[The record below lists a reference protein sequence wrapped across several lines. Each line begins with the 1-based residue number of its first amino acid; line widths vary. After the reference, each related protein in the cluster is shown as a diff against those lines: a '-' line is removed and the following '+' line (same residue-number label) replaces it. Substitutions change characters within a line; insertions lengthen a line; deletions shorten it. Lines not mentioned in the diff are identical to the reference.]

1 MRRDSCARQVAR
13 PHARGVEEGAAR
25 TTGAVDDG
33 LREQHHVLAVVGFIV
48 PYVIDEPG
56 PAAAT
61 THDPVSV
68 AQGADRDR
76 TDGGIQTGD
85 VPAAGQNGYRA
96 FGHVCSPK
104 SIASRKLLPPASI
117 PNRRSTRVSTSRCRA
132 RVIPTY
138 SNRRASWISA
148 CRFSVDSR

>member
-96 FGHVCSPK
+96 FPHV
-104 SIASRKLLPPASI
+104 
-117 PNRRSTRVSTSRCRA
+117 RSFRVRARIWRTSRRPGGP
-132 RVIPTY
+132 RQ
-138 SNRRASWISA
+138 
-148 CRFSVDSR
+148 D

>member
-1 MRRDSCARQVAR
+1 MRRHSCGRQVAR

-33 LREQHHVLAVVGFIV
+33 LRQQHHVLAVVGFVV
-48 PYVIDEPG
+48 PHVIDEPG
-56 PAAAT
+56 PAAPT

-76 TDGGIQTGD
+76 TAGWIQTRDG
-85 VPAAGQNGYRA
+85 PAAGQNGYRA
-96 FGHVCSPK
+96 FGSVCSSK

-117 PNRRSTRVSTSRCRA
+117 PYRRSTRANALGCRA
-132 RVIPTY
+132 
-138 SNRRASWISA
+138 
-148 CRFSVDSR
+148 